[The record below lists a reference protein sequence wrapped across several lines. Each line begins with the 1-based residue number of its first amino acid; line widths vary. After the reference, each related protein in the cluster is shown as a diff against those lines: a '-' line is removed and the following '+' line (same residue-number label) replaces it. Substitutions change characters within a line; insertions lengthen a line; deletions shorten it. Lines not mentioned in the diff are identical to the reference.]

1 MKNNKKNIILTKSQ
15 LKKLGGRINEAPID
29 YGDEPERMDPELQ
42 RRIETGDFAGAGSD
56 AYPDVDKDGI
66 PDTFEELVS
75 SKRFRDV
82 VEKVKHYTGVP
93 NVSPQSFGQLQQML
107 MGAVQNV
114 FRIEETNKEALEN
127 LAVRMVREE
136 MSIPETALQF
146 DAKIVGMGEID
157 ASGMN
162 TSSEEQQKQQPQQQM
177 DAEEEAVDAFEDFDI
192 EKQKRRF
199 LNQLIQGASKK
210 GHYMFHLVEEELNKI
225 DPNLINLYGIMMSI
239 NDLVY
244 WIMPDQTTMM
254 MAQGLP
260 DDPNRAQKVM
270 DSEDTLTAEVWDLR
284 LGPVIWEKFRESYPI
299 KLSDDDMIEIQNY
312 LFSEFARMDAKDMFR
327 LTKEILS
334 ATPEGKKE
342 MNDLVSGIIKELSDQ
357 NYEDSMSNDYND
369 EEGGGGVA
377 EPPRE
382 PAPQRQSPQPT
393 VELDLDSILEKIY
406 SGGMESLTASEKQFL
421 NNLNK

>member
-1 MKNNKKNIILTKSQ
+1 M
-15 LKKLGGRINEAPID
+15 E
-29 YGDEPERMDPELQ
+29 
-42 RRIETGDFAGAGSD
+42 
-56 AYPDVDKDGI
+56 V
-66 PDTFEELVS
+66 
-75 SKRFRDV
+75 
-82 VEKVKHYTGVP
+82 
-93 NVSPQSFGQLQQML
+93 
-107 MGAVQNV
+107 
-114 FRIEETNKEALEN
+114 
-127 LAVRMVREE
+127 LA
-136 MSIPETALQF
+136 T
-146 DAKIVGMGEID
+146 
-157 ASGMN
+157 
-162 TSSEEQQKQQPQQQM
+162 
-177 DAEEEAVDAFEDFDI
+177 
-192 EKQKRRF
+192 
-199 LNQLIQGASKK
+199 
-210 GHYMFHLVEEELNKI
+210 
-225 DPNLINLYGIMMSI
+225 
-239 NDLVY
+239 
-244 WIMPDQTTMM
+244 
-254 MAQGLP
+254 QGLP